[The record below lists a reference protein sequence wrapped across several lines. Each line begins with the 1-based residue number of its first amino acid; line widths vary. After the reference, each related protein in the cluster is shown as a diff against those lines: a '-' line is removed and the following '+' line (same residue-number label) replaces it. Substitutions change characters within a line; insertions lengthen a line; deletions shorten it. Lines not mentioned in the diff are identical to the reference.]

1 MVNWNKQIGDR
12 VEKGEA
18 LLTVESDKA
27 TLDVESF
34 SSGYLRKILYAEQSS
49 VKIGEVIA
57 LLADGLGELPS
68 PHEGDGVRLLFGLGV
83 EQRALNSGRSTR

>member
-1 MVNWNKQIGDR
+1 M
-12 VEKGEA
+12 EKGEA
-18 LLTVESDKA
+18 LLSVESDKA

-57 LLADGLGELPS
+57 LLADSLEEPLAP
-68 PHEGDGVRLLFGLGV
+68 
-83 EQRALNSGRSTR
+83 

>member
-1 MVNWNKQIGDR
+1 MTKKVVMPVLGETMEEGTIVRWNRKIGDR

-18 LLTVESDKA
+18 LLSVESDKA

-34 SSGYLRKILYAEQSS
+34 FSGYLRKIVRAEESV

-57 LLADGLGELPS
+57 LITDTAEEPLGE
-68 PHEGDGVRLLFGLGV
+68 
-83 EQRALNSGRSTR
+83 

>member
-1 MVNWNKQIGDR
+1 MPVLGETMEEGTIVSWNKNVGER

-18 LLTVESDKA
+18 LLSVESDKA

-34 SSGYLRKILYAEQSS
+34 SSGYLRKILCAAEST

-57 LLADGLGELPS
+57 ILTDTQEEPI
-68 PHEGDGVRLLFGLGV
+68 E
-83 EQRALNSGRSTR
+83 E